1 MTQDKGAVM
10 SLLSFG
16 AANWM
21 SNSDTVLLLFILQ
34 RVWGMGKGG
43 TVCGARKIAAN
54 VKKDIL
60 VAR

>member
-21 SNSDTVLLLFILQ
+21 SNSATVSLLYCKGCEVLEAAVVELLLKETADVAS
-34 RVWGMGKGG
+34 RS
-43 TVCGARKIAAN
+43 KISM
-54 VKKDIL
+54 
-60 VAR
+60 